1 MIVTTN
7 PAGTIAYNKVSL
19 TRVKAITFEI
29 TLTLEPTDAGG
40 NTYQLELAPDNVNY
54 APTLVGSGTATTSQ
68 NLTLA
73 PGDSVTL
80 EATLEFTAS
89 AIPGAD
95 NGNLEI
101 RVLLGGAE
109 VFAHFVALTAEAFTP
124 SLVMVLDRS
133 GSMGATVAGLTRAE
147 RLRLSAQHCLDL
159 MLDHEQLGV
168 VTFNHAAVD
177 VLSLA
182 ALGAGTQRADA
193 EALFAPG
200 SAELDP
206 DGTTSITAGLA
217 NAEAMLAAESDK
229 NTLVVTDGY
238 HNTPPGS
245 TIPVS
250 TNGDAYAI
258 GIGSATD
265 VSHTALE
272 ALTANSGGKYVV
284 VTGDITGAL
293 QTTLDKYF
301 VQILVDV
308 KNNQIVV
315 DPAGVLVDNA
325 VQYVPFD
332 ITASDQGFDAILLA
346 ERADLVD
353 FDLIAPNGLVHDN
366 ATATGLVDGNYSLRK
381 GLAFF
386 RFNRKVSQPGTW
398 KARLRLK
405 KTVARDPKK
414 AFFVAQQRVSVPYS
428 FIVAAPSDLEFQAH
442 ARASSLHV
450 GAELLLTASVT
461 EFGRPLTGAT
471 MDVAVRSPDG
481 VAFTLDAKEVGPGR
495 YAVSTKALV
504 PGLYAFHFRAKGK
517 AARGFAFAREALRTL
532 HVWSAGQVPV
542 DVGPVPRSEQGTTS
556 TPPGQTGPAGGG
568 GGPGGSVPPKGSL
581 DDLFDRYPPLRRLL
595 ELCCGRRRRHHG
607 CAPDCHQR
615 CGHGHHH
622 HHAGHHHHDHHHHG
636 PECHHHDEP
645 DFYQRR

>member
-40 NTYQLELAPDNVNY
+40 NTYQLQIAPDNVSY
-54 APTLVGSGTATTSQ
+54 TPQGVGTGSDTTSQ

-73 PGDSVTL
+73 PGDSATV
-80 EATLEFTAS
+80 EATLAFTAS

-101 RVLLGGAE
+101 RVLLGGGE
-109 VFAHFVALTAEAFTP
+109 VFSHFVGLTAEAFTP

-133 GSMGATVAGLTRAE
+133 GSMAATVAGLTRAE

-177 VLSLA
+177 ALPLA

-193 EALFAPG
+193 EAIFAAG

-206 DGTTSITAGLA
+206 SGSTSITAGLA
-217 NAEAMLAAESDK
+217 NAEAMLSAESDK

-238 HNTPPGS
+238 HNTPAGS

-250 TNGDAYAI
+250 TSGDAYAI

-265 VSHTALE
+265 VSHAALE

-301 VQILVDV
+301 VQILADV
-308 KNNQIVV
+308 KNNQIVL
-315 DPAGVLVDNA
+315 DPAGVLIDDA
-325 VQYVPFD
+325 VQYIPFD
-332 ITASDQGFDAILLA
+332 ITSSDQGFDAILLA
-346 ERADLVD
+346 DRAEIVD

-366 ATATGLVDGNYSLRK
+366 ATATGLVDGNYTVRK

-398 KARLRLK
+398 KARLRLRK
-405 KTVARDPKK
+405 SGVRDPKK

-428 FIVAAPSDLEFQAH
+428 FIVAAPSDLEFQAQ

-461 EFGRPLTGAT
+461 EFGRALAGAGVKV
-471 MDVAVRSPDG
+471 DVRPPGG

-495 YAVSTKALV
+495 YAASTKALV
-504 PGLYAFHFRAKGK
+504 PGLYSFHFRARGK
-517 AARGFAFAREALRTL
+517 AARGLTFTREALRTL

-542 DVGPVPRSEQGTTS
+542 DVGPVPRSEQGAPAPGT
-556 TPPGQTGPAGGG
+556 PGQGPTGGG
-568 GGPGGSVPPKGSL
+568 TGTPGGGVPPKGSL
-581 DDLFDRYPPLRRLL
+581 DDLFGRYPSLRRLL
-595 ELCCGRRRRHHG
+595 ELCCGHRGHRRHCCRPHCHHG
-607 CAPDCHQR
+607 

-622 HHAGHHHHDHHHHG
+622 HGEHHHHG
-636 PECHHHDEP
+636 PDCHHDAPE
-645 DFYQRR
+645 FYRRP